1 MYLAHPTR
9 IWKAGGSDRMIE
21 FARSKGF
28 APVHPFSCGDFCD
41 FEGGIVGR
49 EGTLQWTLHLQRG
62 CHWSGYFGI
71 SDGVMRELQDRL
83 RWDEEK
89 RIRVFYEDDA
99 GVPFDPE
106 WEAQYDVLK
115 KKYGDL
121 LAKLRGPH
129 RMIALVG
136 PSAVGKTY
144 WIERLIRAH
153 GERPWDPLFR
163 KLRWIPFLKSLSDG
177 RLMRVKNT
185 TTRPPRDERDGHYY
199 NRVSEKQFLEGVEN
213 REFLEHDS
221 YLGNYYG
228 SSLSEIKGVLREND
242 GIFAITPKGALELY
256 KCRHE
261 INVSIVLLRPANEEV
276 LLKNFKR
283 RGEKDMAKLAE
294 SIRRAKEFVLPVH
307 VNHQVLELTG
317 TRDDEER
324 VLGLMGSLLK

>member
-1 MYLAHPTR
+1 MRKGSKAMMYLAHPTR
-9 IWKAGGSDRMIE
+9 IWKSVGSDRIIR
-21 FARSKGF
+21 FARDKGF
-28 APVHPFSCGDFCD
+28 APVNPFSCGDFMD
-41 FEGGIVGR
+41 FEDGLVGR

-62 CHWSGYFGI
+62 CYWSGYFGI

-106 WEAQYDVLK
+106 WEAQYEILA

-121 LAKLRGPH
+121 LAKLRGPN

-144 WIERLIRAH
+144 WIERLMQDHPDI
-153 GERPWDPLFR
+153 
-163 KLRWIPFLKSLSDG
+163 LR
-177 RLMRVKNT
+177 RVKNT

-213 REFLEHDS
+213 MEFLEHDN

-228 SSLSEIKGVLREND
+228 SSLSEIKNVLQSHD

-256 KCRHE
+256 KCRYE

-294 SIRRAKEFVLPVH
+294 SIRRAKEFVLPGH
-307 VNHQVLELTG
+307 VKHHVLELTG
-317 TRDDEER
+317 TRTDEER
-324 VLGLMGSLLK
+324 VLGLMRSLLK